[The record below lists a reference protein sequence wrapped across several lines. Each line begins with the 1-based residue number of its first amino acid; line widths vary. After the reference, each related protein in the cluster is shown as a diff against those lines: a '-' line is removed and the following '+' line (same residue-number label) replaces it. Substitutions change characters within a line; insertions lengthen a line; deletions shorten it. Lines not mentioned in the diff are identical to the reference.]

1 MGRRE
6 IAEEA
11 VRLDRRIAEYL
22 AGLDASDARE
32 PDEAPNATFRSGS
45 AFKSSNVTTR

>member
-32 PDEAPNATFRSGS
+32 PDEATERDGGS
-45 AFKSSNVTTR
+45 ASSPQITTR